1 MKRFLVLLVAVLL
14 AACGQKTGSEY
25 VGKWQSVKYSQFSM
39 VIEPNGDN
47 FIANVTAPTRGT
59 DGPVSTTP
67 IPATFKDGQLQ
78 VATAFGPKFITHV
91 KASDT
96 LLFPGAGG
104 PDEMKR
110 VK

>member
-1 MKRFLVLLVAVLL
+1 MKRFLVLVVAVLL

-25 VGKWQSVKYSQFSM
+25 VGKWQSVKYSQFSV

-47 FIANVTAPTRGT
+47 FIANVTTPIRGT
-59 DGPVSTTP
+59 EGPVSTSKV
-67 IPATFKDGQLQ
+67 PATLKDGQLQ
-78 VATAFGPKFITHV
+78 ISTAFGPNFITHV

-104 PDEMKR
+104 PYEMKR

>member
-1 MKRFLVLLVAVLL
+1 MKRFLVLVVAVFL

-25 VGKWQSVKYSQFSM
+25 VGKWQSVKYSHFSM

-47 FIANVTAPTRGT
+47 FIAKVTAPTRGME
-59 DGPVSTTP
+59 GPVSTNQ

-78 VATAFGPKFITHV
+78 VGTAIGPKLITHV
-91 KASDT
+91 KATDT

-104 PDEMKR
+104 ADEMKR
-110 VK
+110 AK